1 MRSIP
6 QVPNAATILLQSLW
20 IPNYSFA
27 GGAEQQVCDVGAD
40 YFPRHRRPSRGDSS
54 PRRRRV
60 RARIAEHYQPD
71 RFIPSSRR
79 DSWIRIGRRKGS

>member
-1 MRSIP
+1 VRSIP

-40 YFPRHRRPSRGDSS
+40 YFP
-54 PRRRRV
+54 
-60 RARIAEHYQPD
+60 
-71 RFIPSSRR
+71 
-79 DSWIRIGRRKGS
+79 